1 MEGRLFVPS
10 HAEATDDIG
19 PLVDLNRKKVRQIAD
34 LICTFCRTPA
44 SSEAVLKHVFDSYG
58 LTMNFQQH
66 VLVGSTIRSYLS
78 WLKDMGEMEAYI
90 EENCLYWRS

>member
-1 MEGRLFVPS
+1 MLELCAAP
-10 HAEATDDIG
+10 
-19 PLVDLNRKKVRQIAD
+19 Q
-34 LICTFCRTPA
+34 TFE
-44 SSEAVLKHVFDSYG
+44 SVLKAVFDYYG

>member
-1 MEGRLFVPS
+1 MEIRELLLELCRVP
-10 HAEATDDIG
+10 
-19 PLVDLNRKKVRQIAD
+19 R
-34 LICTFCRTPA
+34 TFETL
-44 SSEAVLKHVFDSYG
+44 LKEVFDHYG
-58 LTMNFQQH
+58 LVMTFQQH

>member
-1 MEGRLFVPS
+1 M
-10 HAEATDDIG
+10 T
-19 PLVDLNRKKVRQIAD
+19 
-34 LICTFCRTPA
+34 
-44 SSEAVLKHVFDSYG
+44 
-58 LTMNFQQH
+58 FQQH